1 MDTLFSGGMGRQ
13 SRPAGLG
20 AMDIKE
26 RFAFLDPVIP
36 VCVMLLVLIGI
47 ASVYSATYDAGASQY
62 FNRQVIWASA
72 GFLLMVAIWLLPF
85 RTLQMISYPAYALS
99 IVMLLA
105 VLVAGKTVAGT
116 RSWFGIGGFGLQPS
130 EFVKVTTLMALASYL
145 SYRHLDRGRFSEL
158 ATTFGIVLLPFGLI
172 VLQPDMGTAVIF
184 LGALFMILVWAG
196 APVFLLLSIAAPAA
210 AAVATLFNTTVFLF
224 VISSTLVLLFVM
236 RSNRL
241 LSSMVFSLTVLVGV
255 SVQYLFN
262 QLAPYQQKRILTFLN
277 PDADPLGAGYNVIQ
291 SKIAIGSGGIF
302 GKGFLHGTQTQLNFI
317 PAQWT
322 DFIYCV
328 PSEEFGFA
336 GAFLVLALLTAVLLR
351 GVQIASTVKS
361 RFGSLLA
368 IGIVSVLTIHVI
380 INIGMVMGIMPVI
393 GVPLPFMSY
402 GGSSLLT
409 SMIMAGILLNLH
421 RNRKEY

>member
-1 MDTLFSGGMGRQ
+1 MDSIFHERRQGR
-13 SRPAGLG
+13 SGLG
-20 AMDIKE
+20 GLDIKE
-26 RFAFLDPVIP
+26 RFDFIDPVIP
-36 VCVMLLVLIGI
+36 FCVLLLVLIGI
-47 ASVYSATYDAGASQY
+47 GSVYSATYDAGASLY
-62 FNRQVIWASA
+62 FNRQVIWAGA
-72 GFLLMVAIWLLPF
+72 GFILMIAIWLLPF
-85 RTLQMISYPAYALS
+85 RTLQMISYPAYAVS
-99 IVMLLA
+99 ILMLVA

-116 RSWFGIGGFGLQPS
+116 KSWFGIGGFGLQPS

-145 SYRHLDRGRFSEL
+145 SYRHLERGRLSEI

-172 VLQPDMGTAVIF
+172 ILQPDMGTAVIF
-184 LGALFMILVWAG
+184 LGALFLILIWAG
-196 APVFLLLSIAAPAA
+196 APVLLLVAIVAPAA
-210 AAVATLFNTTVFLF
+210 AAVATLFNTTVFVI
-224 VISSTLVLLFVM
+224 VISATLVLLFVM
-236 RSNRL
+236 RTNRL
-241 LSSMVFSLTVLVGV
+241 LSSVIFSMTVLTGV

-336 GAFLVLALLTAVLLR
+336 GALLVLTLLTVLLLR
-351 GVQIASTVKS
+351 GVQLASTVKS